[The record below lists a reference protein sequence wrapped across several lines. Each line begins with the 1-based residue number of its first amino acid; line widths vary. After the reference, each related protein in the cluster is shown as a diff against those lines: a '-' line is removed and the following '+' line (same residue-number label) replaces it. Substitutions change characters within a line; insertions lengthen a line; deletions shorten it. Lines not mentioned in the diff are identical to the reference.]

1 MKLPLWRLLS
11 GSAVLVA
18 LVTILL
24 LLAPLYLADF
34 RLRQYLRQ
42 TMTEAGAISLTEPA
56 LRQKLAT
63 RARELSLP
71 VDGNQIA
78 ITHPGGKIR
87 VEMRYAVH
95 RDFGLYQV
103 DLHFHSGAGQ

>member
-11 GSAVLVA
+11 GSAILLA

-24 LLAPLYLADF
+24 LLAPVYLADF
-34 RLRQYLRQ
+34 QLRRYLRQ
-42 TMTEAGAISLTEPA
+42 TITEAGSISLTESA
-56 LRQKLAT
+56 LRQRLAT

-78 ITHPGGKIR
+78 ITHPGGKTR
-87 VEMRYAVH
+87 VEMRYAV
-95 RDFGLYQV
+95 RKDFGLYQV